1 MSKGPTPLDYALAY
15 ARLGWNV
22 LPVWSVDD
30 HGQCRCG
37 RPNHEKGHKAGKHPQ
52 SDLVPHGHH
61 DATTDEATIRDWWAT
76 DPDAGIGIE
85 LSTSGLLALDIDPQ
99 NGGDESL
106 RALEAE
112 HGVLHSDC
120 TAVTQGGG
128 EHRLFSADSTLS
140 YPGTLDAGLDLKHH
154 GYICVAPTSGPSGIY
169 QWEAGRSP
177 LSKSNPAQPSP
188 LPALIASKAR
198 APVDYSLTER
208 GGVPVATAQ
217 TFDDL
222 RSALEHVD
230 FDDYTTWVN
239 VGMVLKPY
247 GENGY
252 KVWTEW
258 ASRSDKF
265 DAAAQRR
272 KWERDISAPHSIT
285 YRSIFRMAIDN
296 GWKGNN
302 KPATA
307 NPDAPF
313 EGENPDPEN
322 LFESNAPSPFNPAL
336 CLPAVLA
343 NWVKLHAAASG
354 VDAIGY
360 AFACLPVLA
369 AATDRNIRIN
379 LGLGH
384 NVPVILWA
392 AIVGETGTGK
402 SPVMNAAH
410 KPLSFMNALEVQRT
424 QAEKRIW
431 DEAPKG
437 SRAPN
442 PPSMKRTRYTADTT
456 TEAMTANL
464 AKSDGPRLLVH
475 YDEGSGWL
483 NNMGRYSSGG
493 DGDRATYLSSWL
505 GLQNHVVSRV
515 GRGEIF
521 VPELGVNILFGI
533 TPNKIK
539 EGLKEASAEGLLARP
554 LLCVISRHS
563 QPQEQKPNEAD
574 LTIADKKYAELVQA
588 LTEVKECEIVFSS
601 PAQDLFVLLRKKYG
615 EQSLALEL
623 AHPALAAVLA
633 KAAENVGR
641 LAGLFRLCRK
651 IESSKTGFAIHTP
664 LSIEIEDLKLAEEL
678 MKTGL
683 DHAQSAYTGVLMTD
697 ESTTAARECALKVLR
712 LHHDT
717 PAMSEIRRDQLMK
730 ITSFR
735 TADKVTQAAAL
746 DLLRTYHWIIKDT
759 TQRNRNSG
767 GRFSDGTRWLV
778 NPKALDGRFK
788 TYAFES
794 VLSAQAALTALQ
806 SLRRKSG

>member
-15 ARLGWNV
+15 AKLGWNV

-140 YPGTLDAGLDLKHH
+140 YPGTLGAGLDLKHH

-198 APVDYSLTER
+198 APVDHSLTER

-285 YRSIFRMAIDN
+285 YHSIFRMAIDN

-302 KPATA
+302 KPAA
-307 NPDAPF
+307 SEV
-313 EGENPDPEN
+313 EGIEEPSN
-322 LFESNAPSPFNPAL
+322 LFETSQPIEFDVYK
-336 CLPAVLA
+336 CLPQQVAKWVEVHSRATGLEAV
-343 NWVKLHAAASG
+343 S
-354 VDAIGY
+354 Y
-360 AFACLPVLA
+360 AFAALPVLA
-369 AATDRNIRIN
+369 AATNHNVRIN
-379 LGLGH
+379 LGAGH
-384 NVPVILWA
+384 NVPVILWS
-392 AIVGETGTGK
+392 AIVGITGSGK
-402 SPVMNAAH
+402 SPAMIAAQ
-410 KPLSFMNALEVQRT
+410 KPLSQLHSEEV
-424 QAEKRIW
+424 KRAHE
-431 DEAPKG
+431 EAASQKKKG
-437 SRAPN
+437 NKNEPITLSCV
-442 PPSMKRTRYTADTT
+442 RYCGDTT
-456 TEAMTANL
+456 TEALTQNL
-464 AKSDGPRLLVH
+464 AISSGPRILLH
-475 YDEGSGWL
+475 FDEGSGWL
-483 NNMGRYSSGG
+483 NQMGRYSSGS
-493 DGDRATYLSSWL
+493 DADRATYLSSWL
-505 GLQNHVVSRV
+505 GLLDHSISRIA
-515 GRGEIF
+515 RGEIY
-521 VPELGVNILFGI
+521 VPELGANILMGI
-533 TPNKIK
+533 TPNKIT
-539 EGLKEASAEGLLARP
+539 EGYKEASAEGLLARM
-554 LLCVISRHS
+554 LICLIDRSKHK
-563 QPQEQKPNEAD
+563 PQEKITEAQLED
-574 LTIADKKYAELVQA
+574 VNKLYGALVLSLTKLRHIELRLDSDAQNVFDS
-588 LTEVKECEIVFSS
+588 VRKELGYRAGLIEETY
-601 PAQDLFVLLRKKYG
+601 PG
-615 EQSLALEL
+615 
-623 AHPALAAVLA
+623 LAAMLA
-633 KAAENVGR
+633 KAAENLGR
-641 LAGLFRLCRK
+641 IAGLFCLC
-651 IESSKTGFAIHTP
+651 ESIDTNSGYAINASH
-664 LSIEIEDLKLAEEL
+664 LKMAKNF
-678 MKTGL
+678 M
-683 DHAQSAYTGVLMTD
+683 DVAISHAASAYTGQFITD
-697 ESTTAARECALKVLR
+697 EPTKIARDCALKILR
-712 LHHDT
+712 LQNDN
-717 PAMSEIRRDQLMK
+717 PKLKEVMRDQLRK
-730 ITSFR
+730 VSTFR
-735 TADKVTQAAAL
+735 QADRATQAAAINQL
-746 DLLRTYHWIIKDT
+746 HYGHWLTENT
-759 TQRNRNSG
+759 TQRQQGFGNA
-767 GRFSDGTRWLV
+767 FSDGTRWQINPLV
-778 NPKALDGRFK
+778 FDGRFCEI
-788 TYAFES
+788 ARES
-794 VLSAQAALTALQ
+794 FNKAQEIHQVLAALRINT
-806 SLRRKSG
+806 